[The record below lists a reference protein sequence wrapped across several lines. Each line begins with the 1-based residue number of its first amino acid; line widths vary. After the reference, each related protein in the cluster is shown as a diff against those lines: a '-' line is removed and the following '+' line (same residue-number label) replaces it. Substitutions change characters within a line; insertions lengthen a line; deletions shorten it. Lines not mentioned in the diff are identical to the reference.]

1 MIQFKQNIGND
12 LLSDTNLM
20 NQKVTIIYNTH
31 PQGIKNILHHAS
43 TSCTD
48 SENKACE
55 DKIYKAT
62 VLELETPGKEEIKQK
77 NKIKAKPSD
86 NKTSET
92 ESRSEHL
99 DPEMEK
105 CKEFSSEK
113 SFNYVQIKSK
123 RGRTTAKID
132 YSKL

>member
-20 NQKVTIIYNTH
+20 NQKVTVIYNIH
-31 PQGIKNILHHAS
+31 LQGIKNNLHHAS
-43 TSCTD
+43 TCTD

-62 VLELETPGKEEIKQK
+62 VLELQTPGKEEIKQK

-113 SFNYVQIKSK
+113 SFDYVQIKSK